1 MTPAQFFGAAQ
12 FAVVGASTNT
22 EKFGYKGSPTSI
34 LLFKPFSEIIPI
46 VFSWY
51 IDHSIPAVPI
61 NPSPNTKSILDRP
74 TVAALSELT
83 NPKETSVSVITPP
96 KISLQAVEDAKKLGI
111 KGLWFQPGSFDEAVL
126 KKAEELGVPFVAGG
140 GACVLIHGERAIQ
153 EAKEGGAKL

>member
-1 MTPAQFFGAAQ
+1 MPPMTPAQFFGAAQ

-22 EKFGYKGSPTSI
+22 EKFGYK
-34 LLFKPFSEIIPI
+34 